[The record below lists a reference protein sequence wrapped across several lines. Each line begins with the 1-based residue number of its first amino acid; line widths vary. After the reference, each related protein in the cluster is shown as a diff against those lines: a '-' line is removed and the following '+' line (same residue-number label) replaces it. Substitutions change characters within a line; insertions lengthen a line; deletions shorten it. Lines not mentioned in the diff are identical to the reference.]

1 MEIGAATAFAD
12 VYREHHTYVWRTLRC
27 MSVVDSALDDATQDV
42 FMVVYRRLPEF
53 EGRAAVRTWLF
64 EIVRRVASRYRTH
77 ASKDAARTFELPE
90 LAGATDLEDEVAQAM
105 AREILRAFL
114 DGLDEARLRV
124 FVLAEIWQLK
134 GREIADE
141 LGINQ
146 NTAYARLQSARAELD
161 RLVTRLRAREA
172 SGVIATMRRSRPS
185 RAAKARTWRA
195 LVVGLGLP
203 SSMPIAVGTSWTA
216 GLAWGLVGGLAG
228 ATIVVGTAAVLPEP
242 APRTMRAELEG
253 VRAPVAETA
262 VEAALPRAIET
273 RAAEVPVASE
283 PAPLPE
289 RPEVARVVAKLPVP
303 AAIDPPEPAPP
314 LSAEVQLVQ
323 AIRAAVAGDRVSAA
337 REHIARYRETYP
349 RGALLPEVE
358 ALAVEQRCRTTPV
371 NAAMDI
377 DAFARRFPGSTL
389 VARLRTVCE
398 IGPRKPRGPKT
409 QPS

>member
-1 MEIGAATAFAD
+1 MHVGASTSAFAE

-90 LAGATDLEDEVAQAM
+90 LAGAADLEDEVAQAM

-114 DGLDEARLRV
+114 DGLDEDRLRV

-203 SSMPIAVGTSWTA
+203 SSMPIAVATSWTA

-242 APRTMRAELEG
+242 AARTMRAELEPA
-253 VRAPVAETA
+253 RAPVGETA
-262 VEAALPRAIET
+262 IDAAPPPAIET
-273 RAAEVPVASE
+273 RAIEMPVMSE
-283 PAPLPE
+283 PAP
-289 RPEVARVVAKLPVP
+289 RPARVERGVAKASAPV
-303 AAIDPPEPAPP
+303 AIETPEPASP

-323 AIRAAVAGDRVSAA
+323 AIRAAVAGDRVTAA
-337 REHIARYRETYP
+337 REQIFHYRETYP

-358 ALAVEQRCRTTPV
+358 SLAVELRCRTTPV

-389 VARLRTVCE
+389 VSRLRTVCE
-398 IGPRKPRGPKT
+398 IGPRKRSGPKT